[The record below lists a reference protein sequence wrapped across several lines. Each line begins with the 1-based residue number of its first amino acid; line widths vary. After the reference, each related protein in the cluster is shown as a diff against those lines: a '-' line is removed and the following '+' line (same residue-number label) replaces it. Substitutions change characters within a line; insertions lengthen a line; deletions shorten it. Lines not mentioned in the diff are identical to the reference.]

1 MSGTGKAAA
10 IAAGGDSN
18 ANLEPVLVETSEDET
33 TSLDGTDVLDDGD
46 DLDAGGDGSEG
57 KEPKDG
63 ADEAADEEVS
73 EDDKPMSAKEK
84 RSLQLTIDRQGNEL
98 GLLRKVA
105 TALLRRANKAPGGP
119 TAREWAD
126 NPDEAAKAEQES
138 KAEMEA
144 FESENR
150 LIENRSRISEYV
162 PNFDHI
168 VPDLVKVLQEDG
180 ATSEYIAQFR
190 KTPHALDPVIAF
202 QLAKR
207 VEQAALIRRLQS
219 KPAAKPDQR
228 GFTPTNDKSGKA
240 PAGVKG
246 PLNYTALEKL
256 ANDPAALDAALDSLS
271 AKDQE
276 LLLEI
281 GKRKARARR

>member
-1 MSGTGKAAA
+1 MSGTGKAAVN
-10 IAAGGDSN
+10 AAGGDSD
-18 ANLEPVLVETSEDET
+18 ANLEQVLVDSNDEI
-33 TSLDGTDVLDDGD
+33 TSLDGTDVLDDGE
-46 DLDAGGDGSEG
+46 DLEAGGDGSDG
-57 KEPKDG
+57 NEPKAK
-63 ADEAADEEVS
+63 ADETPEEEVS

-84 RSLQLTIDRQGNEL
+84 RSLQLTIDKQGNEL
-98 GLLRKVA
+98 GLLRKIA
-105 TALLRRANKAPGGP
+105 NALLKRSNKAFEGP
-119 TAREWAD
+119 SAKEWAD
-126 NPDEAAKAEQES
+126 NPDEAARAEQES

-150 LIENRSRISEYV
+150 LIGNRARISEYV
-162 PNFDHI
+162 PNFDHV
-168 VPDLVKVLQEDG
+168 VPDIVKILQEDN
-180 ATSEYIAQFR
+180 ATPEYIAAFK
-190 KTPHALDPVIAF
+190 KTPHAIDPVLAF
-202 QLAKR
+202 NLAKR
-207 VEQAALIRRLQS
+207 AEQAALIRRLQA

-228 GFTPTNDKSGKA
+228 GFTPTNDKAGKA

-246 PLNYTALEKL
+246 PLNYAALEKL